1 MNLLTLPDGRIL
13 MTYAARIGE
22 LDEMTYH
29 GVEAVLS
36 RDNGATWDWKHR
48 YILFRWPD
56 QVTHSPQ
63 SVRLSDG
70 RILTI
75 FLHGFSYSWTDDG
88 QPARTKEGVNGVNL
102 IHLGN
107 VSVVIW
113 SL

>member
-1 MNLLTLPDGRIL
+1 MNLHPLPDGRIL
-13 MTYAARIGE
+13 MTYAARLGE
-22 LDEMTYH
+22 VEGVTYH

-36 RDNGATWDWKHR
+36 EDHGATWDWQHR

-56 QVTHSPQ
+56 QITHSPQ

-75 FLHGFSYSWTDDG
+75 FLHGTSFSWTDGDL
-88 QPARTKEGVNGVNL
+88 PATKNGINL
-102 IHLGN
+102 VHLGN

-113 SL
+113 SLL